1 MNSKDIIAKSR
12 TESDIFA
19 LKCMKFC
26 FIFAIID
33 FFIVE
38 LNKQWKADA
47 GDWLI
52 AVSGIAAL
60 IPIFYYKFSKEKQ
73 NFVAVLLISAELIS
87 IGLYISSW
95 VYAAPALIFPFVIGA
110 LHYDSK
116 IFKKINAYQ
125 NSRFNSHVA
134 FLYFLY
140 NGTFML
146 DDVIFTKKL
155 AIGSAEYYLIQ
166 LLQSRHL
173 PFHPNQK

>member
-60 IPIFYYKFSKEKQ
+60 IPIFTINFQKKSKFCCCFADFSRTYFHWIIYK
-73 NFVAVLLISAELIS
+73 LM
-87 IGLYISSW
+87 GLCRTRAYISFCYRSI
-95 VYAAPALIFPFVIGA
+95 ALRLKNF
-110 LHYDSK
+110 
-116 IFKKINAYQ
+116 
-125 NSRFNSHVA
+125 
-134 FLYFLY
+134 
-140 NGTFML
+140 
-146 DDVIFTKKL
+146 
-155 AIGSAEYYLIQ
+155 
-166 LLQSRHL
+166 
-173 PFHPNQK
+173 